1 MFNILF
7 IGIGN
12 MGFPMAGYLSQK
24 HKVTIFNRSKEK
36 QKRWITEYNG
46 EILDD
51 LKSINK
57 DYDFIISCV
66 GNDSDLEEIINHS
79 FDNLQKESVFIDH
92 STVSPET
99 VIKLSKRLNSKSVYL
114 LDAPV
119 SGGQAGAENGALSIM
134 VGGDLDA
141 FKKSKP
147 VMDLYGKK
155 VEYMGDTGS
164 GQQTKIINQIC
175 IGGLIQSLSEAI
187 YFMKH
192 TNLDP
197 SKVLDVISSGAA
209 QSWQMENR
217 FKTMTEDKF
226 DFGFAVD
233 LMRKDLSIAFRES
246 EKYGIDLEITKIID
260 TFYEDLQKQ
269 GHNNLDTSSLI
280 KRLFKSV

>member
-24 HKVTIFNRSKEK
+24 HMVTIFNRSKEK
-36 QKRWITEYNG
+36 QKRWITEYKG

-155 VEYMGDTGS
+155 VEYMGETGS

-280 KRLFKSV
+280 KRLIK

>member
-99 VIKLSKRLNSKSVYL
+99 VIKLAKRLNGKSVYL

-260 TFYEDLQKQ
+260 TFYEDLQKK
-269 GHNNLDTSSLI
+269 GYNNLDTSSLI
-280 KRLFKSV
+280 KRLIK

>member
-36 QKRWITEYNG
+36 QKRWVTEYNG

-66 GNDSDLEEIINHS
+66 GNDSDLEDIINHS

-99 VIKLSKRLNSKSVYL
+99 VIKLAKRLNGKSVYL

-280 KRLFKSV
+280 KRLIK

>member
-99 VIKLSKRLNSKSVYL
+99 VIKLAKRLNGKSVYL

-155 VEYMGDTGS
+155 VQYMGDTGS

-260 TFYEDLQKQ
+260 SFYEDLQKQ

-280 KRLFKSV
+280 KRLIK

>member
-79 FDNLQKESVFIDH
+79 FDNLRKESVFIDH

-99 VIKLSKRLNSKSVYL
+99 VIKLAKRLNGKSVYL

-280 KRLFKSV
+280 KRLIK

>member
-36 QKRWITEYNG
+36 QKKWITEYNG
-46 EILDD
+46 EILDG

-99 VIKLSKRLNSKSVYL
+99 VIKLAKRLNGKSVYL

-260 TFYEDLQKQ
+260 TFYEDLQKK
-269 GHNNLDTSSLI
+269 GYNNLDTSSLI
-280 KRLFKSV
+280 KRLIK

>member
-99 VIKLSKRLNSKSVYL
+99 VIKLSKRLNSKSAYL

-280 KRLFKSV
+280 KRLIK

>member
-46 EILDD
+46 EILDN

-99 VIKLSKRLNSKSVYL
+99 VIKLAKRLNGKSVYL

-134 VGGDLDA
+134 VGGDFDA

-269 GHNNLDTSSLI
+269 GHNSLDTSSLI
-280 KRLFKSV
+280 KRLIK

>member
-46 EILDD
+46 EILDG

-99 VIKLSKRLNSKSVYL
+99 VIKLAKRLNGKSVYL

-155 VEYMGDTGS
+155 VQYMGDTGS

-280 KRLFKSV
+280 KRLIK

>member
-36 QKRWITEYNG
+36 LKRWITEYNG

-51 LKSINK
+51 LKSINT

-66 GNDSDLEEIINHS
+66 GNDSDLEEIINYS

-280 KRLFKSV
+280 KRLIK

>member
-51 LKSINK
+51 LKSINN

-99 VIKLSKRLNSKSVYL
+99 VIKLAKRLNGKSVYL

-280 KRLFKSV
+280 KRLIK

>member
-36 QKRWITEYNG
+36 QNRWVTEYNG

-66 GNDSDLEEIINHS
+66 GNDSDLEDIINHS

-99 VIKLSKRLNSKSVYL
+99 VIKLAKRLNGKSVYL

-280 KRLFKSV
+280 KRLIK

>member
-36 QKRWITEYNG
+36 QKRWITEYDG

-99 VIKLSKRLNSKSVYL
+99 VIKLAKRLNGKSVYL

-269 GHNNLDTSSLI
+269 GHNSLDTSSLI
-280 KRLFKSV
+280 KRLIK

>member
-24 HKVTIFNRSKEK
+24 HKVTIFNGSKEK

-66 GNDSDLEEIINHS
+66 GNDSDLEEIINYS
-79 FDNLQKESVFIDH
+79 FDNLKKESVFIDH

-99 VIKLSKRLNSKSVYL
+99 VIKLAKRLNGKSVYL

-280 KRLFKSV
+280 KRLIK

>member
-36 QKRWITEYNG
+36 QKRWVTEYNG

-217 FKTMTEDKF
+217 FKTMIEDKF

-280 KRLFKSV
+280 KRLIK

>member
-99 VIKLSKRLNSKSVYL
+99 VIKLSKRLNGKSVYL

-280 KRLFKSV
+280 KRLIK

>member
-36 QKRWITEYNG
+36 QKKWITEYKG
-46 EILDD
+46 EILGD

-66 GNDSDLEEIINHS
+66 GNDSDLEEIINYS
-79 FDNLQKESVFIDH
+79 FDNLKKESVFIDH

-141 FKKSKP
+141 FKKSKQ

-217 FKTMTEDKF
+217 FKTMTKDKF

-269 GHNNLDTSSLI
+269 GHNSLDTSSLI
-280 KRLFKSV
+280 KRLIK

>member
-46 EILDD
+46 EILDG

-280 KRLFKSV
+280 KRLIK

>member
-99 VIKLSKRLNSKSVYL
+99 VIKLAKRLNSKSVYL

-269 GHNNLDTSSLI
+269 GHNSLDTSSLI
-280 KRLFKSV
+280 KRLIK

>member
-260 TFYEDLQKQ
+260 TFYEDLQKK

-280 KRLFKSV
+280 KRLIK

>member
-99 VIKLSKRLNSKSVYL
+99 VIKLSERLNSKSVYL

-246 EKYGIDLEITKIID
+246 EKYGINLEITKIID

-280 KRLFKSV
+280 KRLIK

>member
-99 VIKLSKRLNSKSVYL
+99 VIRLAKRLNGKSVYL

-280 KRLFKSV
+280 KRLIK

>member
-36 QKRWITEYNG
+36 QKRWITEYKG
-46 EILDD
+46 EILGD

-66 GNDSDLEEIINHS
+66 GNDSDLEEIINYS
-79 FDNLQKESVFIDH
+79 FDNLKKESVFIDH

-99 VIKLSKRLNSKSVYL
+99 VIKLAKRLNGKSVYL

-217 FKTMTEDKF
+217 FKTMTENKF

-246 EKYGIDLEITKIID
+246 EKCGINLEITKIID

-280 KRLFKSV
+280 KRLIK

>member
-66 GNDSDLEEIINHS
+66 GNDCDLEEIINHS

-99 VIKLSKRLNSKSVYL
+99 VIKLAKRLNGKSVYL

-280 KRLFKSV
+280 KRLIK

>member
-79 FDNLQKESVFIDH
+79 FDNLLKESVFIDH

-280 KRLFKSV
+280 KRLIK

>member
-280 KRLFKSV
+280 KRLIK